1 MKSCSI
7 PIRLTHLFLAV
18 IASFAIL
25 LGACNRQQ
33 PQSSPPP
40 PEVAT
45 VEVREQEVVLTAEL
59 PGRTSAYLIAEV
71 RPQVSG
77 IIQKRHFKEGSSVKA
92 GQLLYQ
98 IDSAPFQAAYDSA
111 AASLARSQANLP
123 ALKSRAERYRELLA
137 SGAVSQQDYD
147 DIDSAYRQAEADVAY
162 WKAAVE
168 AARINLGYT
177 RVTAPI
183 SGRIGKSNVTEG
195 ALVTA
200 NQPAPLATIQQL
212 DPIYV
217 DVPQSTVDLLRLKR
231 SMDGGSLQNN
241 GAEQKK
247 VKLVLE
253 DGTMYPLEGTLLFRD
268 ITVDTSTGTITLR
281 AIFPNPDNILLPGMF
296 VRGMAQEGI
305 NKQAILIPQQ
315 AVSRDPKGNP
325 FVLVVGSD
333 GIVSQRQIAIDR
345 AVGNQWLVISG
356 LAAGEQ
362 VVIEGSQRV
371 RPGLPAR
378 AVPFDGTGAQTP
390 SAGEQNTPTV
400 SAN

>member
-147 DIDSAYRQAEADVAY
+147 DIDSAY
-162 WKAAVE
+162 
-168 AARINLGYT
+168 
-177 RVTAPI
+177 
-183 SGRIGKSNVTEG
+183 
-195 ALVTA
+195 
-200 NQPAPLATIQQL
+200 
-212 DPIYV
+212 
-217 DVPQSTVDLLRLKR
+217 
-231 SMDGGSLQNN
+231 
-241 GAEQKK
+241 
-247 VKLVLE
+247 
-253 DGTMYPLEGTLLFRD
+253 
-268 ITVDTSTGTITLR
+268 
-281 AIFPNPDNILLPGMF
+281 
-296 VRGMAQEGI
+296 
-305 NKQAILIPQQ
+305 
-315 AVSRDPKGNP
+315 
-325 FVLVVGSD
+325 
-333 GIVSQRQIAIDR
+333 
-345 AVGNQWLVISG
+345 
-356 LAAGEQ
+356 
-362 VVIEGSQRV
+362 
-371 RPGLPAR
+371 
-378 AVPFDGTGAQTP
+378 
-390 SAGEQNTPTV
+390 
-400 SAN
+400 